1 METTEIETRDG
12 CLGVAVWMIMVF
24 ICALILIALG
34 GCRSIQYVPV
44 ETVKHDSIY
53 INKIERDSVL
63 VKDSIYIKEKND
75 TVLIEK
81 WKTRY
86 VSKYITDTVYVER
99 VDSVQVPY
107 PVERELSK
115 AEKRYISLGKVSL
128 GVYIGL
134 IVAIIAWV
142 AYRLKKRK
150 IL

>member
-1 METTEIETRDG
+1 MEAEIESRDG

-44 ETVKHDSIY
+44 ETIKHDSIY

-75 TVLIEK
+75 TLLIEK
-81 WKTRY
+81 WKTKY

-107 PVERELSK
+107 PVERELTKS
-115 AEKRYISLGKVSL
+115 EQRYISIGKVSL
-128 GVYIGL
+128 GLYIGL
-134 IVAIIAWV
+134 ALALIAWV